1 MWVEAQR
8 RERRFRRTKER
19 ESESKTGPPPVVTA
33 PATSIG
39 DVAPPKETRAKSEK
53 AANDMMAVNGE
64 PRQRSGRS
72 GR

>member
-1 MWVEAQR
+1 M
-8 RERRFRRTKER
+8 
-19 ESESKTGPPPVVTA
+19 VTA

-64 PRQRSGRS
+64 VSGVS
-72 GR
+72 KKKSPA